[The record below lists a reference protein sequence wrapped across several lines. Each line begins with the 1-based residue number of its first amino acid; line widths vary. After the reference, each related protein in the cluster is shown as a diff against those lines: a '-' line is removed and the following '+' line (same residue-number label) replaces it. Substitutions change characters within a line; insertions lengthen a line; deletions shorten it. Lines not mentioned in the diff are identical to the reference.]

1 MLGAAD
7 GSWLIPEPFPWF
19 PVEGGF
25 REAREEDDNMTA
37 ALRFDIVFAC
47 CAFAFVGAILVG
59 LL

>member
-1 MLGAAD
+1 MARGSYQNRTVISLVPRRGA
-7 GSWLIPEPFPWF
+7 
-19 PVEGGF
+19 F

>member
-1 MLGAAD
+1 MARGSYQNRTVISVVPRRGA
-7 GSWLIPEPFPWF
+7 
-19 PVEGGF
+19 F